1 MLRGAILSL
10 FSVMALSL
18 SVFAQAQSQH
28 SSEYYATSDE
38 GRFRAKIGTSS
49 ETALRAGNGFIKS
62 IDIEIQW
69 WSLLNQSV
77 EHYGFRWTRGDSF
90 KLDSGET
97 LRRADLEEY
106 PDLVKRYDDLKPS
119 AVTLSFDANLSATNS
134 DVSRITANANI
145 KNIGETF
152 YPKNTILA
160 LASGIRTNFL

>member
-69 WSLLNQSV
+69 WSLLNQPV

-97 LRRADLEEY
+97 LRRADLEESK
-106 PDLVKRYDDLKPS
+106 DMM
-119 AVTLSFDANLSATNS
+119 T
-134 DVSRITANANI
+134 
-145 KNIGETF
+145 
-152 YPKNTILA
+152 
-160 LASGIRTNFL
+160 